1 MSLKPSIKVAI
12 KNKLDKLK
20 KDVRVFTKLWISRK
34 KNLILDQSYLVKKVN
49 VSNRKKRLL

>member
-34 KNLILDQSYLVKKVN
+34 KNLILDQSYLIKKVN